1 MAPIMALSGLSSLS
15 DAISNCLRGLLGLS
29 DVANDVANHATVAA
43 DTPASPLA
51 PAVAHGPWGLAIWAL
66 VSVYIFLVAILAL
79 YGMHRG
85 MLVSTCWRKWRKL
98 RSIEQEVSLSDDELP
113 RVTLQLPLY
122 NEATVAQR
130 LIEHCAKLD
139 YPRDRLQIQVLDDS
153 TDETTSIARK
163 ACERVAAHG
172 VDIVYIHRVDRKG
185 YKAGALAH
193 GLTSATG
200 ELVAIF
206 DADFLPQPSFLRSV
220 VGHFRDQKV
229 GCVQA
234 RWGHMNREHSML
246 TRVQALMLDG
256 HHLVDNRARWAN
268 GHLFN
273 FSGTGG
279 IWRIA
284 AITDAGGWEHDTLT
298 EDLDL
303 SYRAQMK
310 GWKFIYRPDV
320 VTPSE
325 LPEEMSAFRAQQF
338 RWAKGTVQ
346 SARKLLK
353 PIWACP
359 TLSLAQKIEAT
370 YHLTPH
376 FTSPLM
382 LVLSVLLLPML
393 AILPGTDVRSM
404 FLIDLPLAF
413 CTTGSL
419 AAFYAHAESAQG
431 RSPFVALRRLPAL
444 MAVGTGMAPWV
455 TKAVIE
461 GLRSMAGEFV
471 RTPKKGSDID
481 LRYNANIKVPM
492 AESILALVSAASTIA
507 AIENGH
513 WFAAPFA
520 ALFTFGYGYVAV
532 LLTAEQLERRRAAR
546 RSLYPTV
553 AA

>member
-1 MAPIMALSGLSSLS
+1 MAVGLSV
-15 DAISNCLRGLLGLS
+15 LS
-29 DVANDVANHATVAA
+29 DVAEVTKHAASAGDV
-43 DTPASPLA
+43 PGGPPLA
-51 PAVAHGPWGLAIWAL
+51 PVGSPWGLAIWAL
-66 VSVYIFLVAILAL
+66 VIVYIVLVAILAC

-85 MLVSTCWRKWRKL
+85 MLVSTCWRKRDKL
-98 RSIEQEVSLSDDELP
+98 RAIEGVPPAQGDDVP
-113 RVTLQLPLY
+113 RVTLQLPLF

-130 LIEHCAKLD
+130 LIERCAHLD
-139 YPRDRLQIQVLDDS
+139 YPADRLQIQVLDDS
-153 TDETTSIARK
+153 TDETTTIARM
-163 ACERVAAHG
+163 ACERVAATG
-172 VDIVYIHRVDRKG
+172 VDIVYIHRVDRTG

-193 GLTSATG
+193 GLKSATG

-206 DADFLPQPSFLRSV
+206 DADFLPEPGFLRQV
-220 VGHFRDQKV
+220 VGHFADPTV

-256 HHLVDNRARWAN
+256 HHLVDNRSRWAN

-279 IWRIA
+279 IWRVK
-284 AITDAGGWEHDTLT
+284 AIEDAGGWQHDTLT

-310 GWKFIYRPDV
+310 GWRFVYRPDV

-346 SARKLLK
+346 SARKLLG
-353 PIWACP
+353 PIWDDKGL
-359 TLSLAQKIEAT
+359 TLGQKIEAT

-419 AAFYAHAESAQG
+419 AAFYMHAESAQG
-431 RSPFVALRRLPAL
+431 RSALMGLRRLPAL
-444 MAVGTGMAPWV
+444 MALGTGMAPWV
-455 TKAVIE
+455 TKAVAE

-471 RTPKKGSDID
+471 RTPKKGSDED
-481 LRYNANIKVPM
+481 ARYKAKIKLPV
-492 AESILALVSAASTIA
+492 AESVLSLVSAASTIA
-507 AIENGH
+507 ALENGH
-513 WFAAPFA
+513 FFAAPFA
-520 ALFTFGYGYVAV
+520 ALFTFGYAYVAV

-546 RSLYPTV
+546 RSLLPADV
-553 AA
+553 ASVDLTPAE

>member
-1 MAPIMALSGLSSLS
+1 MSTSRFAFELATTVVEKSTDVLAAPTHPTPV
-15 DAISNCLRGLLGLS
+15 
-29 DVANDVANHATVAA
+29 VATGA
-43 DTPASPLA
+43 
-51 PAVAHGPWGLAIWAL
+51 WGLAIWAL
-66 VSVYIFLVAILAL
+66 VGVYVILVAILACFGL
-79 YGMHRG
+79 HRG
-85 MLVSTCWRKWRKL
+85 MLVSTCWRKRTKL
-98 RSIEQEVSLSDDELP
+98 KEIEKTITLPDD
-113 RVTLQLPLY
+113 QLPLVTIQLPLF

-130 LIEHCAKLD
+130 LIETVARVD
-139 YPRDRLQIQVLDDS
+139 YPADRLQIQVLDDS
-153 TDETTSIARK
+153 TDETAAIARQ
-163 ACERVAAHG
+163 ACERIAALG
-172 VDIVYIHRVDRKG
+172 VDVQYIHRVDRTG
-185 YKAGALAH
+185 YKAGALAN
-193 GLTSATG
+193 GLKTAKG

-206 DADFLPQPSFLRSV
+206 DADFLPQPEFLRQV
-220 VGHFRDQKV
+220 VGHFADRDEKV

-268 GHLFN
+268 DMYFN

-279 IWRIA
+279 IWRIQ
-284 AITDAGGWEHDTLT
+284 AIADAGGWAHDTLT

-303 SYRAQMK
+303 SYRAQMV

-353 PIWACP
+353 TIWNNP
-359 TLSLAQKIEAT
+359 SIKLSQKIEAT

-393 AILPGTDVRSM
+393 AILPGTDPRSM
-404 FLIDLPLAF
+404 FLIDLPLALS
-413 CTTGSL
+413 TTGSL
-419 AAFYAHAESAQG
+419 AAFYMHAERVQG
-431 RSPFVALRRLPAL
+431 RSALVALRRLPAL
-444 MAVGTGMAPWV
+444 MALGTGMAPWV
-455 TKAVIE
+455 TKAVLE

-471 RTPKKGSDID
+471 RTPKKGNEGD
-481 LRYNANIKVPM
+481 RYRATIKIPV
-492 AESILALVSAASTIA
+492 AEAILSLVSLGSTVA
-507 AIENGH
+507 AIQNGH

-520 ALFTFGYGYVAV
+520 ALFCFGYGYVAA
-532 LLTAEQLERRRAAR
+532 LLIDEQLERRRAER
-546 RSLYPTV
+546 RSLVPV
-553 AA
+553 P

>member
-1 MAPIMALSGLSSLS
+1 MVSSALASLSSLS
-15 DAISNCLRGLLGLS
+15 CSFL
-29 DVANDVANHATVAA
+29 ATVLGGGGAA
-43 DTPASPLA
+43 ETVTDHPPLEARPLA
-51 PAVAHGPWGLAIWAL
+51 PMTYGSWGLVIWGIIIVYAAI
-66 VSVYIFLVAILAL
+66 VAVLAL

-85 MLVSTCWRKWRKL
+85 KLVATCIRKRRL
-98 RSIEQEVSLSDDELP
+98 LEEIERTIVLPEDELP
-113 RVTLQLPLY
+113 RVTVQLPLF
-122 NEATVAQR
+122 NESTVAQR
-130 LIEHCAKLD
+130 LIEQCAKLD
-139 YPRDRLQIQVLDDS
+139 YPRDRLELQVLDDS
-153 TDETTSIARK
+153 TDETTTIARA
-163 ACERVAAHG
+163 ACDRVRAQG
-172 VDIVYIHRVDRKG
+172 IDVVYLHRTDRTG
-185 YKAGALAH
+185 YKAGALAE
-193 GLTSATG
+193 GLKVCKG
-200 ELVAIF
+200 ELVAVF
-206 DADFLPQPSFLRSV
+206 DADFLPQPEFLRSV
-220 VGHFRDQKV
+220 VGHFADPKI

-256 HHLVDNRARWAN
+256 HHLVDNRARWASRY
-268 GHLFN
+268 LFN

-279 IWRIA
+279 IWRVA
-284 AITDAGGWEHDTLT
+284 AIHDAGGWEHDTLT

-310 GWKFIYRPDV
+310 GWRFVYRPDV

-353 PIWACP
+353 QIWACP
-359 TLSLAQKIEAT
+359 TLTFGQKLEAT

-382 LVLSVLLLPML
+382 LALSVLLLPLL
-393 AILPGTDVRSM
+393 ATLPGTDMRSM
-404 FLIDLPLAF
+404 FIVDLPLAF

-419 AAFYAHAESAQG
+419 AAFYMHAEAAQG
-431 RSPFVALRRLPAL
+431 RSPIAALRRLPAL
-444 MAVGTGMAPWV
+444 MALGTGMAPWV
-455 TKAVIE
+455 TRAVFE

-471 RTPKKGSDID
+471 RTPKKGTGA
-481 LRYNANIKVPM
+481 LTRYHALIKLPFVE
-492 AESILALVSAASTIA
+492 AILCAVSLGSTVA

-520 ALFTFGYGYVAV
+520 ALFAFGYGYVAM

-546 RSLYPTV
+546 RSLVPTM
-553 AA
+553 

>member
-1 MAPIMALSGLSSLS
+1 MAHTTLFVDALAKISHIAEGSASLADVSSLPTP
-15 DAISNCLRGLLGLS
+15 GP
-29 DVANDVANHATVAA
+29 AA
-43 DTPASPLA
+43 AA
-51 PAVAHGPWGLAIWAL
+51 PAAHALPHVTPHGTWGLAIWAI
-66 VSVYIFLVAILAL
+66 VSIYVLLVAVLAFF
-79 YGMHRG
+79 GFHRG
-85 MLVSTCWRKWRKL
+85 MLVATCWRKRRL
-98 RSIEQEVSLSDDELP
+98 LEAIERTPECPEDELP
-113 RVTLQLPLY
+113 KVTIQLPLF
-122 NEATVAQR
+122 NEVTVAQR
-130 LIEHCAKLD
+130 LIEHVARVD
-139 YPRDRLQIQVLDDS
+139 YPTDRLQIQVLDDS
-153 TDETTSIARK
+153 TDETQSIAR
-163 ACERVAAHG
+163 AICERLAKTG
-172 VDIVYIHRVDRKG
+172 LDIVYIHRVDRSG
-185 YKAGALAH
+185 YKAGALAN
-193 GLTSATG
+193 GLKSATG

-206 DADFLPQPSFLRSV
+206 DADFIPQPEFLRRV
-220 VGHFRDQKV
+220 VGHFRDPRV

-279 IWRIA
+279 IWRVS
-284 AITDAGGWEHDTLT
+284 AIESAGGWAHDTLT

-310 GWKFIYRPDV
+310 GWRFIYRPDV

-346 SARKLLK
+346 SARKLLS
-353 PIWACP
+353 PIWNSDAL
-359 TLSLAQKIEAT
+359 TISQKIEAT

-393 AILPGTDVRSM
+393 AILPGTDPRSM
-404 FLIDLPLAF
+404 FLIDVPLALS
-413 CTTGSL
+413 TTGSL
-419 AAFYAHAESAQG
+419 AAFYMHAESVQG
-431 RSPFVALRRLPAL
+431 RSPMVALRRLPAL
-444 MAVGTGMAPWV
+444 MALGTGMAPWV
-455 TKAVIE
+455 TKAVFE

-471 RTPKKGSDID
+471 RTPKKGDEKGE
-481 LRYNANIKVPM
+481 RYRAKIKLPV
-492 AESILALVSAASTIA
+492 AEVVLSMISFASTIA

-520 ALFTFGYGYVAV
+520 GLFTFGYGYVAV
-532 LLTAEQLERRRAAR
+532 LLTIEQIERRRAERTSMVPAGN
-546 RSLYPTV
+546 
-553 AA
+553 

>member
-1 MAPIMALSGLSSLS
+1 MHGP
-15 DAISNCLRGLLGLS
+15 
-29 DVANDVANHATVAA
+29 V
-43 DTPASPLA
+43 
-51 PAVAHGPWGLAIWAL
+51 VAHGAWGLAIWAL
-66 VSVYIFLVAILAL
+66 VGVYVILVAILAAFGL
-79 YGMHRG
+79 HRG
-85 MLVSTCWRKWRKL
+85 MLVSTCWRKRGKL
-98 RSIEQEVSLSDDELP
+98 AQIERVVEVPEDELP
-113 RVTLQLPLY
+113 RVTIQLPLF

-130 LIEHCAKLD
+130 LIETVARVD

-153 TDETTSIARK
+153 TDETATIARH
-163 ACERVAAHG
+163 ACERIAAEG
-172 VDIVYIHRVDRKG
+172 VDAEYIHRVDRTG
-185 YKAGALAH
+185 YKAGALAN
-193 GLTSATG
+193 GLKSAKG

-206 DADFLPQPSFLRSV
+206 DADFLPQPDFLKSV
-220 VGHFRDQKV
+220 VGNFRDPKI

-234 RWGHMNREHSML
+234 RWGHLNREYSML

-268 GHLFN
+268 DKFFN

-279 IWRIA
+279 IWRIK
-284 AITDAGGWEHDTLT
+284 AIEEAGGWEHDTLT

-353 PIWACP
+353 TIWNDP
-359 TLSLAQKIEAT
+359 SISLAQKIEAT

-382 LVLSVLLLPML
+382 LMLSVLLLPLL
-393 AILPGTDVRSM
+393 AILPGTDPRSM
-404 FLIDLPLAF
+404 FIIDLPLALS
-413 CTTGSL
+413 TTGSL
-419 AAFYAHAESAQG
+419 AAFYMHAESVQG
-431 RSPFVALRRLPAL
+431 RSPLVALRRLPSL
-444 MAVGTGMAPWV
+444 MALGTGMAPWV

-461 GLRSMAGEFV
+461 GMRTMAGEFV
-471 RTPKKGSDID
+471 RTPKKGAEGD
-481 LRYNANIKVPM
+481 RYRATIKIPL
-492 AESILALVSAASTIA
+492 AEAILSLISFGSTIA
-507 AIENGH
+507 AVQNGH

-520 ALFTFGYGYVAV
+520 ALFTFGYAYVAV
-532 LLTAEQLERRRAAR
+532 LLIDEQIARRRAER
-546 RSLYPTV
+546 RSLVPV
-553 AA
+553 P